1 MWTSTDIYKDDL
13 SLEKH
18 PRGFTHIHGCLI
30 VMDVTEKHSLHDV
43 WTILNGTKHYQSPE
57 TPFVLVGTKVDA
69 PTTHQKGH
77 IIPYLEMQQIVLLSG
92 ALGGGGSSE
101 QITYG

>member
-18 PRGFTHIHGCLI
+18 PRGFTRIHGCLI
-30 VMDVTEKHSLHDV
+30 VKDVTEKHSLHDV
-43 WTILNGTKHYQSPE
+43 WSILNSTKHYQSPE

-69 PTTHQKGH
+69 PLIKKATS
-77 IIPYLEMQQIVLLSG
+77 YLS
-92 ALGGGGSSE
+92 
-101 QITYG
+101 T